1 MEKQTMTGFE
11 LARYSAAAK
20 RLWITLAL
28 LCGAAFAAPAA
39 VAEGS
44 AERGEV
50 LSYTCLGCHGIN
62 GYRNAYPS
70 YRVPRLG
77 GQHPEYLVIALKAY
91 RSGERSHPTMMANA
105 NTLSDQDM
113 EDIAAYFASFGET
126 MTGDV
131 VTDDVEAGKEKSA
144 ACVACHQESGRSENP
159 IWPVIAG
166 QYEDYLVNALV
177 QYRLANKEEQE
188 AYNVR
193 KNAIMAGLAG
203 TLSDEDIRDLAAYF
217 AAQKGLFNT
226 LVD

>member
-1 MEKQTMTGFE
+1 MTGFE
-11 LARYSAAAK
+11 LAGYGTAGK
-20 RLWITLAL
+20 RLLMTFAL
-28 LCGAAFAAPAA
+28 LCSAALAAPAA
-39 VAEGS
+39 LAEGS
-44 AERGEV
+44 PERGEV
-50 LSYTCLGCHGIN
+50 LSYTCLGCHGIE

-91 RSGERSHPTMMANA
+91 RSGERTHPTMIANA

-113 EDIAAYFASFGET
+113 QDIAAYFASFGET

-144 ACVACHQESGRSENP
+144 VCVACHQESGRSENP

-166 QYEDYLVNALV
+166 QYEDYLANALL
-177 QYRLANKEEQE
+177 QYRLATQEEQE

-193 KNAIMAGLAG
+193 NNAVMTGLAAG
-203 TLSDEDIRDLAAYF
+203 LSDEDIRDLAAYF